1 MEMKNLTQTQINYL
15 REKLELISSE
25 EELFHGS
32 LPELSAEDKLI
43 LIREQVKKLLAWVES
58 GMRVHEEAYVGKEIE
73 HSNFGK
79 R

>member
-1 MEMKNLTQTQINYL
+1 MEMKDLTQTQINYL
-15 REKLELISSE
+15 REKLELISSD
-25 EELFHGS
+25 EELFRGS

-43 LIREQVKKLLAWVES
+43 LVRDQIKKLLAWVES
-58 GMRVHEEAYVGKEIE
+58 GMRVHEEAYVGKEVK